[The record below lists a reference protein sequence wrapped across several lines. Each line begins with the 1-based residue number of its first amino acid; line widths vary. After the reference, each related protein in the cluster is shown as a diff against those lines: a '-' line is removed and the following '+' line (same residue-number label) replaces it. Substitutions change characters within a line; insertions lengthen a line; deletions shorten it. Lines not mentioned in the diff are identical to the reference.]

1 MENFTENMSAERYRD
16 NSLSPEE
23 RSEDLL
29 SRMTLR
35 EKAGQLNQRLYGFN
49 CYNRIEHEVE
59 LSAEFEEEVKYW
71 NGLGVLYGL
80 YRADPW
86 SKRDFNTGLEGN
98 LAIKAYNMAQKYVV
112 RHSRFGIPMLISSEC
127 PHGHQALDGYL
138 LPVNL
143 AMGAAWNPETV
154 ASAYGVCA
162 RQMKELGV
170 NLALVSMLDVLRDPR
185 WGRSEE
191 CFSEDPYLCSV
202 LAEAAVKG
210 CQGHG
215 VPVVAKHFCAQ
226 GEGTGGINASAARI
240 GERELREIHLPPAA
254 AACKA
259 GVKGIMAAYN
269 EIDGIPCHGNRWLL
283 QDILRREMNF
293 SGVVMADGTAVDR
306 LDVLTG
312 DNTRSGALALSSGV
326 DISLWDKGFTGLEE
340 AVKKGFLPEKLIDKA
355 VLKVLELK
363 FELGLF
369 EKPYLE
375 EYTEKEEPHTEEE
388 KRGCRSLKPNRYS
401 YEQYPQSLELARQSA
416 VLLKNEGI
424 LPLDLKKVKTIAVIG
439 PNADNIY
446 NQLGDYTPPLREGE
460 GVTLLKGLVSLCP
473 NTEIRYAQGC
483 SISGKDETGIKTAVE
498 LASSS
503 DIVILALGGSSSR
516 FAGAS
521 FDINGAAVAPEPDG
535 DSASNSQMDCGEG
548 VDCAGLALPGAQHGL
563 AQAVFD
569 TGKPVITVL
578 IQGRPYAVEEEAAR
592 SRALI
597 SAFYPGPIGGQAL
610 AEILL
615 GKVCPSGCL
624 PVSIPRSAGQ
634 LPVYYN
640 YKVSYDAMRY
650 RDMANTPLFPF
661 GFGLSYTRFKA
672 ENFKLRTETISLE
685 KLEKGEKFELAFT
698 VRNAGNLEGHAVLQL
713 FVEDLQASTV
723 RRIRELKGFTKVRLA
738 PGEEKACRLELEY
751 GELAVWDSGMR
762 YCVEPGEFLLELRE
776 SGRKV
781 WSGLV
786 VCNT

>member
-1 MENFTENMSAERYRD
+1 MGNFREEMYAEKYKD
-16 NSLSPEE
+16 NLLSPEE

-29 SRMTLR
+29 SKMTLR
-35 EKAGQLNQRLYGFN
+35 EKVGQLNQRLYGFD
-49 CYNRIEHEVE
+49 CYNRIDDEVE
-59 LSAEFEEEVKYW
+59 LSAEFKEEVGYW

-86 SKRDFNTGLEGN
+86 SKRDFNTGLEGS
-98 LAIKAYNMAQKYVV
+98 LAIKAYNLAQKYVV
-112 RHSRFGIPMLISSEC
+112 RHSRFGIPILMSSEC

-143 AMGAAWNPETV
+143 AMGAAWNPELV

-210 CQGHG
+210 CQERGM
-215 VPVVAKHFCAQ
+215 PVVAKHFCAQ

-254 AACKA
+254 AVCKA

-269 EIDGIPCHGNRWLL
+269 EIDGIPCHENSRLL
-283 QDILRREMNF
+283 QGILRREMNF

-306 LDVLTG
+306 LDILTG
-312 DNTRSGALALSSGV
+312 DNMRSGALALSSGV

-340 AVKKGFLPEKLIDKA
+340 AVKKGLVSEELIDRA

-369 EKPYLE
+369 ERPYLE
-375 EYTEKEEPHTEEE
+375 EVTEKEAPLVEEE
-388 KRGCRSLKPNRYS
+388 KHSCPSRQPYRYS
-401 YEQYPQSLELARQSA
+401 YEQHPQSLELARQSA

-424 LPLDLKKVKTIAVIG
+424 LPLDLKKVKSIAVIG

-446 NQLGDYTPPLREGE
+446 NQLGDYTPPLRKGE
-460 GVTLLKGLVSLCP
+460 GITLLKGLEKLCSD
-473 NTEIRYAQGC
+473 TKIRYTPGC
-483 SISGKDETGIKTAVE
+483 SIGGKDETGIKTAVE
-498 LASSS
+498 LVSSS

-521 FDINGAAVAPEPDG
+521 FDINGAAVTPQPDG
-535 DSASNSQMDCGEG
+535 ESARNFQMDCGEG
-548 VDCAGLALPGAQHGL
+548 VDCAGLTLPGVQQEL
-563 AQAVFD
+563 ARAVFD

-578 IQGRPYAVEEEAAR
+578 IQGRPYAVEEAAAR

-597 SAFYPGPIGGQAL
+597 AAFYPGPMGGQAL

-640 YKVSYDAMRY
+640 HKVSYDAMRY
-650 RDMANTPLFPF
+650 GDMANTPLFPF
-661 GFGLSYTRFKA
+661 GFGLSYTGFKA
-672 ENFKLRTETISLE
+672 ENFKLTTENISLE

-713 FVEDLQASTV
+713 FVQDPQASTV

-738 PGEEKACRLELEY
+738 AGEEKACRLELEY
-751 GELAVWDSGMR
+751 EHLAVWDSGMR
-762 YCVEPGEFLLELRE
+762 YCVEQGEFLLELRE

>member
-1 MENFTENMSAERYRD
+1 MGNFREEMYAEKYKD
-16 NSLSPEE
+16 NLLSPEE

-29 SRMTLR
+29 SKMTLR
-35 EKAGQLNQRLYGFN
+35 EKVGQLNQRLYGFD
-49 CYNRIEHEVE
+49 CYNRIDDEVE
-59 LSAEFEEEVKYW
+59 LSAEFKEEVGYW

-86 SKRDFNTGLEGN
+86 SKRDFNTGLEGS
-98 LAIKAYNMAQKYVV
+98 LAIKAYNLAQKYVV
-112 RHSRFGIPMLISSEC
+112 RHSRFGIPMLMSSEC

-143 AMGAAWNPETV
+143 AMGAAWNPELM
-154 ASAYGVCA
+154 ASAYSVCA
-162 RQMKELGV
+162 RQMKDLGV

-210 CQGHG
+210 CQERG

-254 AACKA
+254 AVCKA

-269 EIDGIPCHGNRWLL
+269 EIDGIPCHGNSRLL

-306 LDVLTG
+306 LDILTG
-312 DNTRSGALALSSGV
+312 DNMRSGALALSSGV

-340 AVKKGFLPEKLIDKA
+340 AVKKGLVSEKLIDRA

-363 FELGLF
+363 FQLGLF
-369 EKPYLE
+369 ERPYLE
-375 EYTEKEEPHTEEE
+375 EATEKEAPLVEEE
-388 KRGCRSLKPNRYS
+388 KHSCPSRQPYRYS
-401 YEQYPQSLELARQSA
+401 YEQNPQSLELARQSA

-424 LPLDLKKVKTIAVIG
+424 LPLDLKKVKSIAVIG

-446 NQLGDYTPPLREGE
+446 NQLGDYTPPLRKGE
-460 GVTLLKGLVSLCP
+460 GITLLKGLENLCSD
-473 NTEIRYAQGC
+473 TKIRYTPGC
-483 SISGKDETGIKTAVE
+483 SIGGKDETGIKTAVE

-521 FDINGAAVAPEPDG
+521 FDINGAAVTPQPDG
-535 DSASNSQMDCGEG
+535 ESARNFQMDCGEG
-548 VDCAGLALPGAQHGL
+548 VDCAGLTLPGVQQEL
-563 AQAVFD
+563 ARAVFD

-578 IQGRPYAVEEEAAR
+578 IQGRPYAVEEAAAR

-597 SAFYPGPIGGQAL
+597 AAFYPGPMGGQAL

-640 YKVSYDAMRY
+640 HKVSYDAMRY
-650 RDMANTPLFPF
+650 SDMANTPLFPF
-661 GFGLSYTRFKA
+661 GFGLSYTGFKA
-672 ENFKLRTETISLE
+672 ENFKLTTENISLE

-698 VRNAGNLEGHAVLQL
+698 VRNTGNLEGHAVLQL
-713 FVEDLQASTV
+713 FVQDLQASTV

-738 PGEEKACRLELEY
+738 AGEEKACRLELEY
-751 GELAVWDSGMR
+751 EHLAVWDSGMR

-786 VCNT
+786 EVKY

>member
-1 MENFTENMSAERYRD
+1 MGNFREEMYSEKYKD

-35 EKAGQLNQRLYGFN
+35 EKVGQLNQRLYGFD
-49 CYNRIEHEVE
+49 CYNRIDDEVE
-59 LSAEFEEEVKYW
+59 LSAEFKKEVRYW

-86 SKRDFNTGLEGN
+86 SKRDFNTGLEGS
-98 LAIKAYNMAQKYVV
+98 LAIKAYNLAQKYVV
-112 RHSRFGIPMLISSEC
+112 RHSRFGIPMLMSSEC

-143 AMGAAWNPETV
+143 AMGAAWNPELV

-210 CQGHG
+210 CQERG

-254 AACKA
+254 AVCKA

-269 EIDGIPCHGNRWLL
+269 EIDGMPCHGNRRLL

-306 LDVLTG
+306 LDILTG
-312 DNTRSGALALSSGV
+312 DNIRSGALALSSGV

-340 AVKKGFLPEKLIDKA
+340 AVKKGLVSEKLIDRA

-369 EKPYLE
+369 ERPYLE
-375 EYTEKEEPHTEEE
+375 EATEKEEPNVEEE
-388 KRGCRSLKPNRYS
+388 KHSCPSRQPYRYS
-401 YEQYPQSLELARQSA
+401 YEQHPQSLELARQSA

-424 LPLDLKKVKTIAVIG
+424 LPLDLKKVKSIAVIG

-446 NQLGDYTPPLREGE
+446 NQLGDYTPPLRKGE
-460 GVTLLKGLVSLCP
+460 GITLLKGLENLCP
-473 NTEIRYAQGC
+473 DTEIRYTPGC
-483 SISGKDETGIKTAVE
+483 SIGGKDETGIKTAVE
-498 LASSS
+498 LAYSS

-516 FAGAS
+516 FAGVS
-521 FDINGAAVAPEPDG
+521 FDINGAAVTPQPDG
-535 DSASNSQMDCGEG
+535 ESARNFQMDCGEG
-548 VDCAGLALPGAQHGL
+548 VDCAGLTLPGVQKL
-563 AQAVFD
+563 ARAVFD

-597 SAFYPGPIGGQAL
+597 VAFYSGPMGGQAL

-615 GKVCPSGCL
+615 GRVCPSGCL

-640 YKVSYDAMRY
+640 HKVSYDAMRY
-650 RDMANTPLFPF
+650 SDMANTPLFPF
-661 GFGLSYTRFKA
+661 GFGLSYTGFKA
-672 ENFKLRTETISLE
+672 ENFKLTTENISLE

-713 FVEDLQASTV
+713 FVQDLQASTV

-738 PGEEKACRLELEY
+738 AGEEKACRLELEY
-751 GELAVWDSGMR
+751 GQLAVWDSGMR